1 MCVYL
6 CVCFCLCVHNGPL
19 VDTGHLGPSW
29 EGTFSI
35 KTRYSQGP
43 QQLYHKEKRTNPS
56 PPHTHRHT
64 HTQNSRLGLMGEM
77 EISASV
83 PMNAIISLLYSECS
97 RDLWEGVGA
106 ISSLCW
112 INAVILYQESL
123 GITLN
128 RAGFMQNGF
137 KPSFFK
143 MMVLICWLTL
153 NY

>member
-1 MCVYL
+1 
-6 CVCFCLCVHNGPL
+6 
-19 VDTGHLGPSW
+19 
-29 EGTFSI
+29 
-35 KTRYSQGP
+35 
-43 QQLYHKEKRTNPS
+43 
-56 PPHTHRHT
+56 
-64 HTQNSRLGLMGEM
+64 MGEM
-77 EISASV
+77 EIGASV

-137 KPSFFK
+137 KPSFFLNDGPNLLAHFK
-143 MMVLICWLTL
+143 LLISFIFK
-153 NY
+153 